1 MLVGDGKTYQ
11 HLMNVKRQYGSA
23 MEKLLIFPGNWHTLK
38 NYQPVL
44 MKIYYSAGLRE
55 LAKSSGYRGTTLKSL
70 EACSNFKRTHIFL
83 LQVWETL
90 YREMLYAYFSNSS
103 TKCLLDTVKC
113 ILDNGIQQKSSP
125 EKVVE
130 RIEGL
135 IKDSNVFPNVME
147 FIDEMK
153 EKDDTWSFWANF
165 VFSDCYSYI
174 GLYLAIRGS
183 NWNLRVSSLKM
194 MAPLFAALDHD
205 TYEKII
211 PNHLADIQQFP
222 KDILQCFK
230 DGGFTVNINGQRW
243 HSVALDE
250 AHEMCINKD
259 LKAAVIHPTT
269 SYLQKTTFF
278 FNYRIK
284 AYNNLLRQLF
294 PERFIK
300 PAQPNTLIN
309 SSKQAAQ

>member
-23 MEKLLIFPGNWHTLK
+23 MEKLLLFPGNWHTLK

-55 LAKSSGYRGTTLKSL
+55 LAKSSGYRGTTLKSV

-165 VFSDCYSYI
+165 VFSDCYSTLDYI
-174 GLYLAIRGS
+174 
-183 NWNLRVSSLKM
+183 
-194 MAPLFAALDHD
+194 
-205 TYEKII
+205 
-211 PNHLADIQQFP
+211 
-222 KDILQCFK
+222 
-230 DGGFTVNINGQRW
+230 
-243 HSVALDE
+243 
-250 AHEMCINKD
+250 
-259 LKAAVIHPTT
+259 
-269 SYLQKTTFF
+269 
-278 FNYRIK
+278 
-284 AYNNLLRQLF
+284 
-294 PERFIK
+294 
-300 PAQPNTLIN
+300 
-309 SSKQAAQ
+309 